1 MSAIEVS
8 AQATE
13 RPLWLTAGSEAVF
26 AFLHVPAA
34 SNRHQ
39 TAVVI
44 CPPFGWD
51 EMCSHRARRTW
62 ARALAAAGFPTIR
75 IDLPGAG
82 ESSGVPEDPDRPH
95 AWKAAIA
102 GAAGWMRENQA
113 ATRVVA
119 IGIGVG
125 GLMALAAAAEGAPV
139 DDLMLWAVPARG
151 RTTMRELRAYA
162 GIVAARHDPVGE
174 ETPSDGTVEV
184 TGFVMSRETAAAIDE
199 LDLTKLQLP
208 GASDRRVLLI
218 KRDELGV
225 DRRLREHLESS
236 GVSVTTLSANDYA
249 LLMGHPQEG
258 RAPLQTIQASIEW
271 LRQGTSADQAAA
283 VTSPAVSMP
292 DGPLIATLGAGVT
305 ERILELSNPSGRSFA
320 VLAEP
325 VDARRQDVCAVLLNA
340 GALRRIGPNRTWVE
354 VSRRWAARGVPT
366 VRVDLE
372 GIGDSDG
379 DERSLIDN
387 RILYGPRMIEQT
399 VATLDQLAALDLP
412 PRFVLVGLC
421 SGAYWALHAALT
433 DPRVVGAFMVNLY
446 SFYWSEQLVA
456 ERDRHKTVSAL
467 RRGLLKRV
475 LHGEITPYHIRRA
488 LRSVRV
494 GAGFSGR
501 SVEAEQETEV
511 TIALDKLRDQGTEI
525 LMTLSE
531 GEPLYDQFEREGRL
545 AHLDTWPNVTLERI
559 PDKDHEVRALATQTL
574 IHQQLDRC
582 LEGLLSRPALSGP
595 DAKPTIT
602 QLTG

>member
-1 MSAIEVS
+1 MSAIEAS
-8 AQATE
+8 DRAIE
-13 RPLWLTAGSEAVF
+13 RPLWLTSGPETAF
-26 AFLHVPAA
+26 AFLHAPAA
-34 SNRHQ
+34 SNRQ
-39 TAVVI
+39 TTGVVI

-75 IDLPGAG
+75 IDLPAAG
-82 ESSGVPEDPDRPH
+82 ESSGVPEDPDRPQ

-102 GAAGWMRENQA
+102 AAAGWMRENQA

-119 IGIGVG
+119 VGIGVG
-125 GLMALAAAAEGAPV
+125 GLMAFAAAAGGAPV

-151 RTTMRELRAYA
+151 RSTMRELRAYA
-162 GIVAARHDPVGE
+162 GIVAARDSPTGE
-174 ETPSDGTVEV
+174 ETPPDGTVEV
-184 TGFVMSRETAAAIDE
+184 TGFVMSQQTAAEIDE
-199 LDLTKLQLP
+199 LDLTKIELP
-208 GASDRRVLLI
+208 DASGRRVLLI
-218 KRDELGV
+218 NRDELGV
-225 DRRLREHLESS
+225 DRRLREHLERS
-236 GVSVTTLSANDYA
+236 GVSVTTLPANDYA

-271 LRQGTSADQAAA
+271 LRQETSGDQAPAA
-283 VTSPAVSMP
+283 KRPAVIMT
-292 DGPLIATLGAGVT
+292 DGPLIATPGAGVT

-320 VLAEP
+320 VLSEP
-325 VDARRQDVCAVLLNA
+325 VDAPREDVCAVLLNA

-354 VSRRWAARGVPT
+354 LSRRWAARGVPT

-379 DERSLIDN
+379 DERALIDN

-421 SGAYWALHAALT
+421 SGAYWALHAALA
-433 DPRVVGAFMVNLY
+433 DPRVAGAFMVNLY

-488 LRSVRV
+488 LRSVGV

-501 SVEAEQETEV
+501 SVEGQQDTEV
-511 TIALDKLRDQGTEI
+511 TIALDKLRDRGTEI

-545 AHLDTWPNVTLERI
+545 ARLDTWPNVTLERI
-559 PDKDHEVRALATQTL
+559 PDKDHEVRALPTQIL
-574 IHQQLDRC
+574 IHQQLDGC
-582 LEGLLSRPALSGP
+582 LERLLSRPAFSGP
-595 DAKPTIT
+595 GEKPTIT

>member
-1 MSAIEVS
+1 MSAVGAS
-8 AQATE
+8 DGTTE
-13 RPLWLTAGSEAVF
+13 RPLWLTFGSETVF
-26 AFLHVPAA
+26 AFLHEPAA
-34 SNRHQ
+34 SDRQ
-39 TAVVI
+39 GTAVVI

-62 ARALAAAGFPTIR
+62 ARALAAAGFPALR

-82 ESSGVPEDPDRPH
+82 ESSGVPEDPERPH
-95 AWKAAIA
+95 AWKTAIA
-102 GAAGWMRENQA
+102 TAAGWMRENQM

-119 IGIGVG
+119 VGIGVG
-125 GLMALAAAAEGAPV
+125 GLMAFAAAANGAPV

-162 GIVAARHDPVGE
+162 GIVAARHDPVSE
-174 ETPSDGTVEV
+174 ETPPDGTVEV
-184 TGFVMSRETAAAIDE
+184 TGFVMSRETAAEIDE
-199 LDLTKLQLP
+199 LDLTKLELP
-208 GASDRRVLLI
+208 GASGRRVLLI

-225 DRRLREHLESS
+225 DRRLREHLERS
-236 GVSVTTLSANDYA
+236 GVSVTTLPANDYA

-258 RAPLQTIQASIEW
+258 RAPLQTIEASIEW
-271 LRQGTSADQAAA
+271 LRLGTSADP
-283 VTSPAVSMP
+283 SPAATTPAAGMTE
-292 DGPLIATLGAGVT
+292 GPLIATPVSGVT
-305 ERILELSNPSGRSFA
+305 ERVLELSNPSGRSFA
-320 VLAEP
+320 VLSEP
-325 VDARRQDVCAVLLNA
+325 AGPARQDLCAVLLNA

-354 VSRRWAARGVPT
+354 ASRRWAARGVPT

-387 RILYGPRMIEQT
+387 RILYGPRMIDQT
-399 VATLDQLAALDLP
+399 LATLEQLAALDLP

-421 SGAYWALHAALT
+421 SGAYWALHAALV

-446 SFYWSEQLVA
+446 SFYWTEQLVA

-467 RRGLLKRV
+467 RSGLLKRV
-475 LHGEITPYHIRRA
+475 LHGEITPYHVRRA
-488 LRSVRV
+488 LRSVRI

-501 SVEAEQETEV
+501 SIEAQQESEV
-511 TIALDKLRDQGTEI
+511 TIALDKLRDQGTEL

-559 PDKDHEVRALATQTL
+559 PDKDHEARALPTQTL
-574 IHQQLDRC
+574 IHQQLDRS
-582 LEGLLSRPALSGP
+582 LERLLAPGESGP
-595 DAKPTIT
+595 DATPTIT

>member
-1 MSAIEVS
+1 MSASEVPDR
-8 AQATE
+8 AIE

-34 SNRHQ
+34 SDRQ
-39 TAVVI
+39 TTAVVI

-62 ARALAAAGFPTIR
+62 ARALAAAGFPAIR
-75 IDLPGAG
+75 IDFPGAG
-82 ESSGVPEDPDRPH
+82 ESSGVPEDPERPQ

-102 GAAGWMRENQA
+102 SAAGWIRENEA

-125 GLMALAAAAEGAPV
+125 GLMAVGAAADGAPV
-139 DDLMLWAVPARG
+139 DDFMLWAVPARG
-151 RTTMRELRAYA
+151 RSTMRELRAYA
-162 GIVAARHDPVGE
+162 GIVAARHDPVVE

-184 TGFVMSRETAAAIDE
+184 TGFVISPQTAAEIDQ
-199 LDLTKLQLP
+199 LDLTKIELP

-218 KRDELGV
+218 NRDELGV
-225 DRRLREHLESS
+225 DRRLREHLERS
-236 GVSVTTLSANDYA
+236 GVSVTTLPANDYA

-258 RAPLQTIQASIEW
+258 RAPLHTIQASIEW
-271 LRQGTSADQAAA
+271 LREGTSADPAPAA
-283 VTSPAVSMP
+283 TGPAVSMT
-292 DGPLIATLGAGVT
+292 DGPPTATPGAGIT
-305 ERILELSNPSGRSFA
+305 ERVLELSNPSGRSFA
-320 VLAEP
+320 MLSEP
-325 VDARRQDVCAVLLNA
+325 ADVPRQDVCAVLLNA

-354 VSRRWAARGVPT
+354 VSRRWAAQGIPT

-399 VATLDQLAALDLP
+399 AATLDQLAALDLP
-412 PRFVLVGLC
+412 PHFVLVGLC

-501 SVEAEQETEV
+501 SVEAQQESEV
-511 TIALDKLRDQGTEI
+511 TIALDKLRDQGTEV
-525 LMTLSE
+525 LLTLSE

-545 AHLDTWPNVTLERI
+545 AHLDTWPNVTLQRI
-559 PDKDHEVRALATQTL
+559 ADKDHEVRALPTQTL
-574 IHQQLDRC
+574 MHQQLDQS
-582 LEGLLSRPALSGP
+582 LERLLSRPTFAGP
-595 DAKPTIT
+595 DANPTIT

>member
-1 MSAIEVS
+1 MSTAEV
-8 AQATE
+8 AERTTE
-13 RPLWLTAGSEAVF
+13 RPLWLPAGSETMF
-26 AFLHVPAA
+26 AFVHEPVA
-34 SNRHQ
+34 SDRRG
-39 TAVVI
+39 TGVVI

-62 ARALAAAGFPTIR
+62 ARALAAAGFPAIR
-75 IDLPGAG
+75 IDLPGSG
-82 ESSGVPEDPDRPH
+82 ESSGVPEDPERPQ
-95 AWKAAIA
+95 AWKTAIA
-102 GAAGWMRENQA
+102 NAAAWMRENEM

-125 GLMALAAAAEGAPV
+125 GLMAFAAAADGAPI

-162 GIVAARHDPVGE
+162 GIVAARYEPVGE
-174 ETPSDGTVEV
+174 QPESDGTVEV
-184 TGFVMSRETAAAIDE
+184 TGFVMSRETAAEIDE
-199 LDLTKLQLP
+199 LDLTKLELP
-208 GASDRRVLLI
+208 DASGRRVLLI

-225 DRRLREHLESS
+225 DRRLREHLERS

-271 LRQGTSADQAAA
+271 LRQGASADQAAA
-283 VTSPAVSMP
+283 VTRPAVRIA
-292 DGPLIATLGAGVT
+292 DGPLIATPAAGVS

-320 VLAEP
+320 VLSEP
-325 VDARRQDVCAVLLNA
+325 VGAARQDVCAVLLNA
-340 GALRRIGPNRTWVE
+340 GALRRIGPNRMWVE

-366 VRVDLE
+366 VRLDLE

-379 DERSLIDN
+379 DERLLIDN

-399 VATLDQLAALDLP
+399 VATLDQLAALALP
-412 PRFVLVGLC
+412 QRFVLVGLC

-456 ERDRHKTVSAL
+456 ERDRHITVSAL
-467 RRGLLKRV
+467 RSGLLKRV
-475 LHGEITPYHIRRA
+475 LHGEITPYHVRRA

-494 GAGFSGR
+494 GTGFSGR
-501 SVEAEQETEV
+501 SVEAQQETEV

-545 AHLDTWPNVTLERI
+545 AHLDMWPNVTLERI
-559 PDKDHEVRALATQTL
+559 ADKDHEVRALPTQTL
-574 IHQQLDRC
+574 IHEQLDRC
-582 LEGLLSRPALSGP
+582 LERLLGRPGFSDP
-595 DAKPTIT
+595 DATPTIT